1 MHVYFVQDVKQYGCY
16 AKFMQLVASCQ
27 QAYKIN
33 DWSWDC
39 EMLHA
44 ERNTYLQTTLLVDS
58 YKYGDGEKLKRL
70 YIENLT
76 KSIFLLV
83 QIIQ

>member
-1 MHVYFVQDVKQYGCY
+1 
-16 AKFMQLVASCQ
+16 
-27 QAYKIN
+27 
-33 DWSWDC
+33 
-39 EMLHA
+39 MLHA